1 MSKRFTK
8 IICTAVAAISATT
21 LAFAPACAVNWSGVA
36 EKDNSAYVQGTNG
49 GFVAETG
56 DYVYFINGKA
66 KNTDTN
72 KFGSVVKGAIKRI
85 KKTDLNA
92 GNLAKCDTVVPS
104 VYYSGNT
111 NAGLYIYDGYIY
123 YTTPTTQK
131 NADGEVLN
139 SNLDFKR
146 TKLDGTDTTN
156 GYIWQSSDNAVDYRF
171 VKTGD
176 TVYILY
182 ALSEN
187 LYGTSATNIHSV
199 NCTTKEN
206 KILAYN
212 VTDYAFD
219 TVDPENP
226 YVYYTMNVPQ
236 FLGESSNYKYN
247 QLYRVRADVTEAPR
261 TYDFSEIEDYDA
273 EKDPV
278 YINYGDYVFDGI
290 GWLDYKSGRVSQLNF
305 AYGSDK
311 QYTFDNSD
319 YTYDIQWYK
328 DGVLYYTRKSSESG
342 SLTSLFKLSN
352 SDVDKDGDGKVDASW
367 DAIDENK
374 KQADPALK
382 NLLIRGSDT
391 TEYEFVEM
399 GGNTYAIS
407 TGSSGIV
414 KSLVKDEVV
423 EEGFPMS
430 ADTSATILAIR
441 EEHGHVN
448 LYYSATGGNGY
459 TINRIAIDGEEDDY
473 RKLSTSLEPDLTYR
487 SVKVLNLDACSDWY
501 KPEFVGNKLFFA
513 SETAGMSEYNYIM
526 VCDLEGAD
534 GVMTNKEIK
543 ALNDKFEG
551 VTDKIGE
558 YDAETNADGSAAYE
572 GLTDALRY
580 VLYTGDA
587 DYIDELIQAY
597 IDVQG
602 KDKEYAYSEASVKIV
617 KDYLAAEGDWAD
629 YKDDYK
635 EINGKK
641 VYANSRDYYYAV
653 IGEMTE
659 SDSDAVASYFKG
671 EYMKEYPV
679 DDSTWYEKLSTG
691 EKVGFIIGT
700 CAAGLLVIGGAVW
713 LTIYLV
719 KRAKNKGETDT
730 EKAFKVDI
738 TDDKSLDVYGDEEG
752 AEGADGDGLTE

>member
-21 LAFAPACAVNWSGVA
+21 LAFASACSVNWKGVA
-36 EKDNSAYVQGTNG
+36 DKDNSAYVEGTNG

-56 DYVYFINGKA
+56 DYVYFINGKT

-85 KKTDLNA
+85 KKTDLDA
-92 GNLAKCDTVVPS
+92 GNLAKCETVVPS

-131 NADGEVLN
+131 NADGVVLN

-146 TKLDGTDTTN
+146 TKLDGTDTTS
-156 GYIWQSSDNAVDYRF
+156 GYIWQSSDNAVDYRY
-171 VKTGD
+171 VKVGD

-212 VTDYAFD
+212 VSEYAFD
-219 TVDPENP
+219 TVNPENP

-236 FLGESSNYKYN
+236 FLGESGNYDYN
-247 QLYRVRADVTEAPR
+247 QLYRVRADVTESPR

-273 EKDPV
+273 DKDPV
-278 YINYGDYVFDGI
+278 YINCGDYVFDGI
-290 GWLDYKSGRVSQLNF
+290 GWLNYKSGRVSQLNF

-311 QYTFDNSD
+311 EYAFDNSD
-319 YTYDIQWYK
+319 YTYEIQWYK

-342 SLTSLFKLSN
+342 SLTSLFKLAL

-367 DAIDENK
+367 DAIEENK
-374 KQADPALK
+374 KQSNPDSK

-399 GGNTYAIS
+399 DGKTYAIS

-423 EEGFPMS
+423 EEGFPLT
-430 ADTSATILAIR
+430 ADASATILDIR

-459 TINRIAIDGEEDDY
+459 TVNRIAIDGEEDDY
-473 RKLSTSLEPDLTYR
+473 RKLSASLEPDLTYR
-487 SVKVLNLDACSDWY
+487 SVKVLDLDACSDWY

-513 SETAGMSEYNYIM
+513 SETEAMSEYNYIM
-526 VCDLEGAD
+526 VCDLQGAD
-534 GVMTNKEIK
+534 GVMTNEEIK
-543 ALNDKFEG
+543 ALN
-551 VTDKIGE
+551 
-558 YDAETNADGSAAYE
+558 
-572 GLTDALRY
+572 
-580 VLYTGDA
+580 
-587 DYIDELIQAY
+587 
-597 IDVQG
+597 
-602 KDKEYAYSEASVKIV
+602 
-617 KDYLAAEGDWAD
+617 
-629 YKDDYK
+629 
-635 EINGKK
+635 
-641 VYANSRDYYYAV
+641 
-653 IGEMTE
+653 E
-659 SDSDAVASYFKG
+659 S
-671 EYMKEYPV
+671 
-679 DDSTWYEKLSTG
+679 T
-691 EKVGFIIGT
+691 
-700 CAAGLLVIGGAVW
+700 
-713 LTIYLV
+713 
-719 KRAKNKGETDT
+719 RA
-730 EKAFKVDI
+730 
-738 TDDKSLDVYGDEEG
+738 
-752 AEGADGDGLTE
+752 